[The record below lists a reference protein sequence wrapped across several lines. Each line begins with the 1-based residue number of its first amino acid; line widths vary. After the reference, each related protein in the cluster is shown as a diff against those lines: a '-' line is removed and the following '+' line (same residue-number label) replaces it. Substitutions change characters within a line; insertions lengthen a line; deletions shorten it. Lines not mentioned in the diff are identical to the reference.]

1 MTNEEKEEILNIINF
16 ENEWLFDANSHN
28 ADTKIAFSTIK
39 SKIAEMPTFT
49 PKAESED
56 KKDIE
61 RQMWDDFHELTAKYY
76 YYINAYEDMTKA
88 GLPPCFTPRIDAKYI
103 KCLADGIEQ
112 ALGAI
117 VTATKDLTERS
128 GIDGEQ
134 RGQG

>member
-1 MTNEEKEEILNIINF
+1 MTEYKKAFWDETIEHTSEEEKDYILK
-16 ENEWLFDANSHN
+16 LL
-28 ADTKIAFSTIK
+28 T
-39 SKIAEMPTFT
+39 SK
-49 PKAESED
+49 D

-76 YYINAYEDMTKA
+76 YYINAYENMTKA